1 MNKFY
6 PLSGKPPKF
15 YKYYEKMFNGFPLKE
30 VFLHF
35 SSILPQYK
43 NKLENF
49 LNDALDKTMAFS
61 KIGDVAL
68 STFNNNN
75 NK

>member
-1 MNKFY
+1 
-6 PLSGKPPKF
+6 
-15 YKYYEKMFNGFPLKE
+15 MFNGFPLKE